1 MVLICNNCSDI
12 LRRIVVE
19 TVASMMVL
27 PNKFPIKLSEEVEAV
42 ELKAPEPEV
51 INSIINKTHT
61 KNPIISGSSKGT
73 RLWSQTS
80 DEKGHK
86 CLG

>member
-1 MVLICNNCSDI
+1 MLPRDPKSLCVFSDI

-27 PNKFPIKLSEEVEAV
+27 PNKFPIKLSDEVEAV

-51 INSIINKTHT
+51 TNSA
-61 KNPIISGSSKGT
+61 
-73 RLWSQTS
+73 
-80 DEKGHK
+80 
-86 CLG
+86 